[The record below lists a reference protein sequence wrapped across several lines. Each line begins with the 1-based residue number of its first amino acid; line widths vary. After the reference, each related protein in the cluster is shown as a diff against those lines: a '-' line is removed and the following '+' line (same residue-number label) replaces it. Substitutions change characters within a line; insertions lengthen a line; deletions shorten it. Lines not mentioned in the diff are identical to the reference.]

1 MERQTYV
8 STVENLRKRG
18 FDARLVHNKEEARTL
33 IAEYII
39 PYGTVG
45 FGGSE
50 TVKELDI
57 ANLAREHRAKVYDHN
72 QAHLSMEEKMDLMR
86 KGLTS
91 DLYMT
96 SANAITIDGKI
107 FNIDGTGN
115 RIAAMTFGPKK
126 VVIVAGINKIVPD
139 DEAAMKRIKTI
150 ACPKNATR
158 LEKKTPCRELG
169 YCVDCDSPDR
179 ICMVTHIMERKPRWT
194 DITVII
200 IEEEMGY

>member
-8 STVENLRKRG
+8 NTVENLRKRG
-18 FDARLVHNKEEARTL
+18 FDARLVRNKEEARTL

-72 QAHLSMEEKMDLMR
+72 QAHLSLEERMDLMR
-86 KGLTS
+86 KGLIS

-96 SANAITIDGKI
+96 SANAITTDGKI

-126 VVIVAGINKIVPD
+126 VVIVAGINKIAVD
-139 DEAAMKRIKTI
+139 DEAAMNRIKTV
-150 ACPKNATR
+150 ACPKNAAR

-200 IEEEMGY
+200 VEEEMGY